1 VQVFPSGV
9 HIYHVYCLRGNTENP
24 TDPGYNLVLVLV
36 GVCGKSC
43 GEDSLIPVDSVVAG
57 RGDRASQM

>member
-1 VQVFPSGV
+1 MQVFPSGV

-36 GVCGKSC
+36 GVVYVHRST
-43 GEDSLIPVDSVVAG
+43 VAF
-57 RGDRASQM
+57 RAQERPLDPLELSYREL